1 MLLIKTVIKIY
12 IWFVFFRKWLI
23 YKLEQQFLSQSSVLM
38 KTLKHVEQIISI
50 VKI

>member
-23 YKLEQQFLSQSSVLM
+23 YKLEQQFLSQSFNEN
-38 KTLKHVEQIISI
+38 TETCRTNY
-50 VKI
+50 